1 MLQLQNIELTLGQRP
16 LFDGVSALI
25 NPGER
30 VGLVGPNGAGKSTLL
45 KVIAGERPAD
55 GGDVILGNGATVGY
69 LPQDGVDPDPKKSV
83 FEEVESGFPEILSLR
98 KEVEHAQQ
106 QLETLDPESAEG
118 KRVLERFG
126 RLQSRLEQ
134 SGSWTLTSDIER
146 ILSGLGFSETDFSRS
161 TTEFSGG
168 WLMRIALARLLL
180 RRPMFLLLDEPTNHL
195 DIESLDWM
203 ERFLASYEG
212 AVIIVSHDRAF
223 LDTLTT
229 RTLALDAGAL
239 YDYAGNYSFYEKK
252 FAQEQEL
259 LERQAEN
266 QAKQIKETEEFIDRF
281 RYKATKAKQVQSR
294 IKQLEKL
301 ERIQTRKK
309 RDEIS
314 FRFPQPERSGQI
326 VMELKGADKSYGEHV
341 IFDGLDYQI
350 SRGDKVAVVGP
361 NGAGKSTLIRMLA
374 GNEALSGGERRVGH
388 NVTPVYF
395 AQHQADDLETSKTIL
410 EEMTDHAGHVG
421 ETQIRSLLGCF
432 LFTGEDVFKKISVL
446 SGGEKSRVALA
457 KMLITPANFLILDEP
472 TNHLDMDSK
481 EILQEA
487 LSQYEG
493 TCMIVSHDR
502 AFLDPIVSHT
512 LEIQPGFVKSW
523 PGNVSNYL
531 AIRAQR
537 REAESGHGKPSQP
550 KSTSGGAASDSGRT
564 GLSKKEERRIRAQ
577 KRKAE
582 FRTVGPLRKRLSKLE
597 ESIQQKESRRDE
609 IEDVMARS
617 DFYDDPEQV
626 KTVSME
632 YEELRQELSD
642 HYSKWEELAGR
653 IDYLEQETSDA

>member
-45 KVIAGERPAD
+45 KVIAGERQAD

-69 LPQDGVDPDPKKSV
+69 LPQDGVDPDPQKTV

-98 KEVEHAQQ
+98 REVEQTQ
-106 QLETLDPESAEG
+106 NQLETLDPESTEG
-118 KRVLERFG
+118 ARALERFG

-146 ILSGLGFSETDFSRS
+146 ILSGLGFSERDFSRS

-180 RRPMFLLLDEPTNHL
+180 RRPTFLLLDEPTNHL

-212 AVIIVSHDRAF
+212 AVVIVSHDRAF

-229 RTLALDAGAL
+229 RTLALDTGFL
-239 YDYAGNYSFYEKK
+239 YDYAGNYTFYEKK

-281 RYKATKAKQVQSR
+281 RYKASKAKQVQSR

-301 ERIQTRKK
+301 ERVQSRQK

-314 FRFPQPERSGQI
+314 FRFPQPERSGRI
-326 VMELKGADKSYGEHV
+326 VMELKGAVKRYGENV

-350 SRGDKVAVVGP
+350 SRGEKVAVVGP

-374 GNEALSGGERRVGH
+374 GNESLSDGERRVGH
-388 NVTPVYF
+388 QVTPVYF

-432 LFTGEDVFKKISVL
+432 LFTGEDVFKRISVL

-531 AIRAQR
+531 AIRAER
-537 REAESGHGKPSQP
+537 RENEANKKSSQKSSERASAANAGPS
-550 KSTSGGAASDSGRT
+550 
-564 GLSKKEERRIRAQ
+564 GLSKKEERRLRAVQ
-577 KRKAE
+577 RQAE
-582 FRTVGPLRKRLSKLE
+582 SRTVGPLRKRLSDLE
-597 ESIQQKESRRDE
+597 KAIQKKESRKDE
-609 IEDVMARS
+609 IEEVMGGS
-617 DFYDDPEQV
+617 DFYDDPDRV
-626 KTVSME
+626 KTVSLE
-632 YEELRQELSD
+632 YEELRQDLTG

-653 IDYLEQETSDA
+653 IDYLEQETAGA

>member
-69 LPQDGVDPDPKKSV
+69 LPQDGVDPDPEKSV
-83 FEEVESGFPEILSLR
+83 FEEVESGFQEILTLR
-98 KEVEHAQQ
+98 REVEQTQ
-106 QLETLDPESAEG
+106 EQLETLDPESPEG
-118 KRVLERFG
+118 VRALERFG

-146 ILSGLGFSETDFSRS
+146 ILSGLGFSEEDFTRS

-180 RRPMFLLLDEPTNHL
+180 RRPTFLLLDEPTNHL

-229 RTLALDAGAL
+229 RTLALDAGSL

-281 RYKATKAKQVQSR
+281 RYKASKAKQVQSR

-301 ERIQTRKK
+301 ERVQSRQK

-326 VMELKGADKSYGEHV
+326 VMELKRAVKKYDENV

-350 SRGDKVAVVGP
+350 SRGEKIAVVGP

-374 GNEALSGGERRVGH
+374 GNEPLSGGERRVGH

-481 EILQEA
+481 KILQEA
-487 LSQYEG
+487 LAQYEG

-523 PGNVSNYL
+523 PGSVSDYL
-531 AIRAQR
+531 VMRAER
-537 REAESGHGKPSQP
+537 REAESSGRSQS
-550 KSTSGGAASDSGRT
+550 KSVANGATTDSGRT
-564 GLSKKEERRIRAQ
+564 GLSKKEERRLRAQ
-577 KRKAE
+577 QRKAE
-582 FRTVGPLRKRLSKLE
+582 SNTVGPLRKRLSKLE
-597 ESIQQKESRRDE
+597 KTIQKKESRKDE
-609 IEDVMARS
+609 IEEVMAQR
-617 DFYDDPEQV
+617 DFYDDPERV
-626 KTVSME
+626 KSVSLE
-632 YEELRQELSD
+632 YEELRQELGD

-653 IDYLEQETSDA
+653 IDFLQKETTGA